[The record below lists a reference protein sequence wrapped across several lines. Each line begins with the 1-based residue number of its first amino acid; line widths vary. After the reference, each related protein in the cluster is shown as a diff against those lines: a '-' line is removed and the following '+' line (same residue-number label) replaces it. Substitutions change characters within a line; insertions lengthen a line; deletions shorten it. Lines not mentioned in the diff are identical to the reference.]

1 MLSNMLLSETSTDG
15 RLENQQRIKKSIKK
29 VKTT

>member
-1 MLSNMLLSETSTDG
+1 MLSNMLLSQTSIGG